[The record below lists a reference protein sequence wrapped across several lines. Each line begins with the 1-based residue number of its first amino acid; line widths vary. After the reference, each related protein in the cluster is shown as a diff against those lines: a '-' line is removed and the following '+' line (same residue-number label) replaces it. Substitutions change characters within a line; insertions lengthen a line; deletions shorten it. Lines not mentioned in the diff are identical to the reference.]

1 MDTNVLAA
9 EQSGSGVQAVP
20 ASQSAVPVIDR
31 ELHPS
36 GIVPVLQNIVATVNL
51 SCKLDL
57 KAIALKARNAEYNPK
72 VCLSHAATLV

>member
-1 MDTNVLAA
+1 MLAA

-72 VCLSHAATLV
+72 VCLLHAATLV